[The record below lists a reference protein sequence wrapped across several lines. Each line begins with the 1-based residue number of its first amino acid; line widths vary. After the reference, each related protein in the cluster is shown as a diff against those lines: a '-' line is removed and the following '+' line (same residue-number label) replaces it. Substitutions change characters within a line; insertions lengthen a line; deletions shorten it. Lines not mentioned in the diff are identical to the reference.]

1 MIKMVGRNI
10 IQFHSRMWNLAR
22 SWKPVVLLPLLCV
35 TWHPAHAHKRDRWG
49 VMASFFLLILE
60 ETNKNE
66 KMSLHKRS
74 GACFGCCIP
83 IEEPQRKGRI
93 LSQAW
98 NVSRLAQ
105 LRVVA
110 GWVWVC
116 VENKLFVRRW
126 HGIASVSVGKNVQ
139 KWMEEGQNGNGKI
152 CWYSHPEDRKVYL
165 IALDSLHEN
174 EMPKEH

>member
-22 SWKPVVLLPLLCV
+22 SWNPLFFSRSYVSRDTLRMRTSETVGVWWRPFAFWFWKKKIKTRKWVCTSDLVHVLGAAFQSSN
-35 TWHPAHAHKRDRWG
+35 H
-49 VMASFFLLILE
+49 S
-60 ETNKNE
+60 E
-66 KMSLHKRS
+66 KDGS
-74 GACFGCCIP
+74 
-83 IEEPQRKGRI
+83 
-93 LSQAW
+93 SQAW

-110 GWVWVC
+110 GWVWFC
-116 VENKLFVRRW
+116 VKNKLFVRRW
-126 HGIASVSVGKNVQ
+126 HGIASVSVGENVQ
-139 KWMEEGQNGNGKI
+139 KWMEEGQNWNGKI